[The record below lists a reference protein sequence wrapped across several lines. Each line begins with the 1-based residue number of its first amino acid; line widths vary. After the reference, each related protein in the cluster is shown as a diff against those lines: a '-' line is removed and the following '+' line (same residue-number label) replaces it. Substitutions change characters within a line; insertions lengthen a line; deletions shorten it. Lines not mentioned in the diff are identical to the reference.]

1 MTSQDIYDGL
11 NRIGRVEPRGRQFL
25 AFVVDD
31 REGAL
36 RPLGTFPT
44 VKAAREAITSREARH
59 AA

>member
-1 MTSQDIYDGL
+1 MGL
-11 NRIGRVEPRGRQFL
+11 SAHQKNGGHDEWLTPPEI
-25 AFVVDD
+25 
-31 REGAL
+31 L